1 MQNFHC
7 WLRAVFQLH
16 QFVCYR
22 RTGHHSCVYSVTN
35 RYWMIMRLLLGLL
48 RKKRYWLTI
57 LYTTLVKKI
66 TSAGIKVS
74 YFLVVG
80 FSFRDNYFRVIIG
93 HQLLTF
99 VCFSLISKPQIK
111 SMFVCVYLMWKFLMC
126 TLLVEGNP
134 STIQYF
140 TGWSKDHVL
149 CELLF
154 WAMS

>member
-22 RTGHHSCVYSVTN
+22 RTGQHSYVYSVTN

-74 YFLVVG
+74 YFLVVA
-80 FSFRDNYFRVIIG
+80 FPFRDNYFRVIIG

-111 SMFVCVYLMWKFLMC
+111 SMSVCVYLIWKFLTC
-126 TLLVEGNP
+126 RLLVERNP

-140 TGWSKDHVL
+140 TGWSKHIARYD
-149 CELLF
+149 F
-154 WAMS
+154 